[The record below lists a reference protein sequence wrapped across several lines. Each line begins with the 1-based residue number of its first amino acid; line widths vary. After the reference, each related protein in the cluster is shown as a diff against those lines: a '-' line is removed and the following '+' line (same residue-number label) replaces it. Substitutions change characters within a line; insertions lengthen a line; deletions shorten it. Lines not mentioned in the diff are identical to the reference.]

1 MKRFRRRGYYNE
13 QTNTV
18 EMGSYTAL
26 VDFLSKEFKN
36 VVSDA
41 KNKEMDMLA

>member
-13 QTNTV
+13 QTNTIEV
-18 EMGSYTAL
+18 GSYVAF
-26 VDFLSKEFKN
+26 VDFLGKEFRN